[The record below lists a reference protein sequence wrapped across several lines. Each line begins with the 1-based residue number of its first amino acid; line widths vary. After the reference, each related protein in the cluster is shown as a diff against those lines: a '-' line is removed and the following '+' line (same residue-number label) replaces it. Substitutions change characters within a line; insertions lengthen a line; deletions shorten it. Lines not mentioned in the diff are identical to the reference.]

1 MPDIDAQL
9 PDFDGR
15 DDDANIIQAALLMQR
30 AIDLLDLA
38 GEVRAA
44 VHLQHAIDTLAVR
57 LPGTAQPH

>member
-1 MPDIDAQL
+1 MPDIDATF
-9 PDFDGR
+9 PDFDGQ
-15 DDDANIIQAALLMQR
+15 DNDGNIVQAAQLMQR

>member
-1 MPDIDAQL
+1 MNNAFQQFAPQ
-9 PDFDGR
+9 
-15 DDDANIIQAALLMQR
+15 DDDSSLLQAALLMQR

-57 LPGTAQPH
+57 LPAIGQPH